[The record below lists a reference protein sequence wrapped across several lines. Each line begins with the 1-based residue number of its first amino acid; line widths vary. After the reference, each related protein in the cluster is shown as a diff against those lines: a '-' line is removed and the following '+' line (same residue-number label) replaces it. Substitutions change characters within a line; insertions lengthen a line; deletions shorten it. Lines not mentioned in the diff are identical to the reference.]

1 MNGKKIVVVDDDPG
15 ILRLISSNL
24 EARGYEAPA
33 FSSGTPAL
41 EYLGEQRPDL
51 VILDILLPGVDGME
65 LVRRIRGS
73 SGVPIMMVSGKEEV
87 NTKLEALD
95 LGADDYLT
103 KPFSVE
109 ELLARVRA
117 ILRRCDTIN
126 PMDAM
131 SIYQCEDLEVD
142 LDRSEVTRSGEEVK
156 LSARE
161 WAVLRTFVKYVGKV
175 VSHRMLLQQAW
186 GPEYGDEGDYVRTYV
201 TRLRKKL
208 EPEPQNP
215 RYIVTERG
223 MGYRLVSPSAGRY
236 PVQPAGAT
244 GRTTRKEPLR
254 AL

>member
-1 MNGKKIVVVDDDPG
+1 MRGKKVLVVDDDPG
-15 ILRLISSNL
+15 ILRLISANL
-24 EARGYEAPA
+24 RARGYEAPT

-41 EYLGEQRPDL
+41 EYLYGESPDL
-51 VILDILLPGVDGME
+51 IILDIVLPGVDGME
-65 LVRRIRGS
+65 LVRRIRGL

-87 NTKLEALD
+87 DTKLEALD

-117 ILRRCDTIN
+117 ILRRSAPAT
-126 PMDAM
+126 PMDSM
-131 SIYQCEDLEVD
+131 RTYHCDDLEVD
-142 LDRSEVTRSGEEVK
+142 LDRSEITRSGAEVK

-161 WAVLRTFVKYVGKV
+161 WAVLRTFVKYVGRV

-223 MGYRLVSPSAGRY
+223 MGYRLVSPSGRSKADNRVAVAGC
-236 PVQPAGAT
+236 AI
-244 GRTTRKEPLR
+244 
-254 AL
+254 